1 MPEEINIIENDTQEY
16 HNRAFY
22 GYENNKDIP
31 IASIDKIE
39 IEKFRSLSSRELKL
53 GKHLTII
60 SGKNGTMKT
69 TLMGL
74 IAHPF
79 SNNTKDAFG
88 APLKTNLGDV
98 FKLSKKY
105 DDEYSYDVCFTS
117 TKNEKIK
124 ETVKIDVVGD
134 RHRIV
139 VSGHGK
145 GDGNFIFN
153 TSFHN
158 LGRLNPI
165 VETSANEKEN
175 ITLTNEEQ
183 QELIKFYGYVFVSS
197 NHEEFLAVSDDKKKK
212 TFGPTGEKATYDFNS
227 ISSGEDNIGSIFN
240 KLVAFERAG
249 NNGILCIDEIEASL
263 HPSAQVNM
271 INYLYKWAKDKGVQV
286 VLTTHSLHIIQN
298 IYLNKDKE
306 LDENDIVINFISYSQ
321 AGSDKNYVII
331 SNPEYSLAYQELTL
345 SKPEDVTEKHK
356 ATVYCE
362 DKIAKHV
369 LRSLLGQKICN
380 LVSIEHNLDADEVN
394 NGTSKHHLISLCKNF
409 PKIIKQSNSF
419 VVLDGDVQDNEVA
432 EIEDKSLFL
441 RLPDPDKYA
450 IEKRILIYL
459 LSLEPNNQIFT
470 KIGMLQDRIKQDL
483 IQECRINPP
492 EVKTIKRISAKS
504 CKKWAKLDKK
514 IFKQCITQYCR
525 DLPVETKNEFKTN
538 FLECLNQ
545 ANARLGL
552 PKITL

>member
-525 DLPVETKNEFKTN
+525 DLQVETKNEFKTN

>member
-321 AGSDKNYVII
+321 AGSDKNNVII